1 MEVNIVSLHN
11 ENKGIFELNPLIFN
25 VEHRYDI
32 LQMVVNWQLSKR
44 RFGNHKTKGISDI
57 IGTTAKPYKQKHT
70 GKARQGSLRSPQ
82 FRGGA
87 VIFGPVVRDH
97 SYSLNKKVRCLG
109 LKSALSLKKSCN
121 KLLILDNVD
130 VNLKKTAELLKLFNN
145 FSDYRSFLIVAEDYN
160 QGIRCACNN
169 VHNVNLL
176 KQAGINVLDLLRHD
190 CVMLTV
196 GAVRYLE
203 GRLL

>member
-1 MEVNIVSLHN
+1 MEVNIVNLHN
-11 ENKGIFELNPLIFN
+11 ENKGVIELNPLIFN
-25 VEHRYDI
+25 VDHRYDI
-32 LQMVVNWQLSKR
+32 LQMVVNWQLSKK

-57 IGTTAKPYKQKHT
+57 SGTTAKPYKQKHT

-87 VIFGPVVRDH
+87 VIFGPVVRDY

-130 VNLKKTAELLKLFNN
+130 VNLKKTVELLRLFNN
-145 FSDYRSFLIVAEDYN
+145 FNGYKSFLVIAEGYSEEISFACSNIYN
-160 QGIRCACNN
+160 I
-169 VHNVNLL
+169 NLL
-176 KQAGINVLDLLRHD
+176 KQIGINVLDLLRHD

-196 GAVRYLE
+196 GAVKYLE